1 MADNI
6 SAATVEI
13 PNRWSVKN
21 GRELYLYIKCKDL
34 IINNVDY
41 SGEYKVLYYLPYY
54 SVKDPYY
61 MMISAVGI
69 YQREL
74 TDSAAFKLEK
84 YLRQVLPPVD
94 LPTIFE
100 SLDNSL
106 AHRLEFLQ
114 EQLESEIKNEE
125 RELATLKESLTQNWI
140 NI

>member
-6 SAATVEI
+6 SATTVEI

-54 SVKDPYY
+54 SVKDPY

-74 TDSAAFKLEK
+74 TDSAKTKLTA

-94 LPTIFE
+94 LPTLFAQLE
-100 SLDNSL
+100 DSHQ
-106 AHRLEFLQ
+106 HRLEFLQ
-114 EQLESEIKNEE
+114 EQLEREIKNEE
-125 RELATLKESLTQNWI
+125 SELATLKESLTQNWG

>member
-6 SAATVEI
+6 STDTVEI

-34 IINNVDY
+34 IINYVDY

-54 SVKDPYY
+54 PVKDPY
-61 MMISAVGI
+61 MMISSVDLF
-69 YQREL
+69 QREL
-74 TDSAAFKLEK
+74 TDSAKTKLTA
-84 YLRQVLPPVD
+84 YLRQVLPPVG

-106 AHRLEFLQ
+106 AHSVEFLQ
-114 EQLESEIKNEE
+114 EQLEREIKNKES
-125 RELATLKESLTQNWI
+125 ELATLKESLTRNWSTI
-140 NI
+140 

>member
-6 SAATVEI
+6 STDTVEI

-54 SVKDPYY
+54 PVKDPY
-61 MMISAVGI
+61 MMISAVGL

-74 TDSAAFKLEK
+74 TDSAKTKLTA

-114 EQLESEIKNEE
+114 EQLERDIKKEKDRIN
-125 RELATLKESLTQNWI
+125 TLKQSLESTWKDR
-140 NI
+140 

>member
-13 PNRWSVKN
+13 PNRWYIKN

-41 SGEYKVLYYLPYY
+41 SGEYIVLYYLPYY
-54 SVKDPYY
+54 SVKDPY
-61 MMISAVGI
+61 MMISADGI

-74 TDSAAFKLEK
+74 TDSAKTKLTA

-106 AHRLEFLQ
+106 THSVEFLQ
-114 EQLESEIKNEE
+114 EQLEREIKNEE
-125 RELATLKESLTQNWI
+125 SKLATLKESLTQNWS

>member
-6 SAATVEI
+6 STDTVEI

-34 IINNVDY
+34 IINYVDY

-54 SVKDPYY
+54 SVKDPY

-74 TDSAAFKLEK
+74 TDSAASKLKK
-84 YLRQVLPPVD
+84 YLSQTLPLVD
-94 LPTIFE
+94 LPTLFAQLE
-100 SLDNSL
+100 DS
-106 AHRLEFLQ
+106 HHHKLEFLQ
-114 EQLESEIKNEE
+114 EQLEREIKNEE
-125 RELATLKESLTQNWI
+125 SELATLKESLTQNWS

>member
-13 PNRWSVKN
+13 PNRWYIKN

-41 SGEYKVLYYLPYY
+41 SGEYKVLYYIPYY
-54 SVKDPYY
+54 PVDEPY
-61 MMISAVGI
+61 MMISAVGL

-74 TDSAAFKLEK
+74 TDSAKTKLTA

-94 LPTIFE
+94 LPTIFK

-106 AHRLEFLQ
+106 AHSVEFLQ
-114 EQLESEIKNEE
+114 EQLERDIKKEE
-125 RELATLKESLTQNWI
+125 DRINTLKQSLESTWKDR
-140 NI
+140 

>member
-6 SAATVEI
+6 STDTVEI
-13 PNRWSVKN
+13 PNRWYIKN

-34 IINNVDY
+34 IINYVDY

-54 SVKDPYY
+54 PVKDPY
-61 MMISAVGI
+61 MMISSVDLF
-69 YQREL
+69 QRKL
-74 TDSAAFKLEK
+74 TDSAKTKLTA

-114 EQLESEIKNEE
+114 EQLEREIKNEE
-125 RELATLKESLTQNWI
+125 SELATLKESLTQNWS

>member
-13 PNRWSVKN
+13 PNRWSVN
-21 GRELYLYIKCKDL
+21 TATELYMYIKCKDL

-54 SVKDPYY
+54 PVKDPY
-61 MMISAVGI
+61 MMISAVGL

-74 TDSAAFKLEK
+74 TDSAKTKLTA

-106 AHRLEFLQ
+106 THSVEFLQ
-114 EQLESEIKNEE
+114 EQLERDIKKEE
-125 RELATLKESLTQNWI
+125 DRINTLKQSLESTWKYR
-140 NI
+140 

>member
-6 SAATVEI
+6 SAATIEI
-13 PNRWSVKN
+13 PNRWSVN
-21 GRELYLYIKCKDL
+21 TATELYMYIKCKDL

-54 SVKDPYY
+54 PVKDPY
-61 MMISAVGI
+61 MMISAVGL

-74 TDSAAFKLEK
+74 TDSAKTKLTA

-106 AHRLEFLQ
+106 AHCVEFLT
-114 EQLESEIKNEE
+114 EQLERDIKKEE
-125 RELATLKESLTQNWI
+125 DRINTLKQSLESTWKDR
-140 NI
+140 

>member
-13 PNRWSVKN
+13 PNRWFVKS

-54 SVKDPYY
+54 SVKDPY

-74 TDSAAFKLEK
+74 TNSAAFKLKK

-94 LPTIFE
+94 LPTIFAQLE
-100 SLDNSL
+100 DSHQ
-106 AHRLEFLQ
+106 HRLEFLQ
-114 EQLESEIKNEE
+114 ERLERDIKAEE
-125 RELATLKESLTQNWI
+125 SELATLKESLTQNWS

>member
-54 SVKDPYY
+54 SVKDPY

-74 TDSAAFKLEK
+74 TDSAKTKLEK

-94 LPTIFE
+94 LPTLFAQLE
-100 SLDNSL
+100 DSHQ
-106 AHRLEFLQ
+106 HRLEFLQ
-114 EQLESEIKNEE
+114 ERLERDIKTEE
-125 RELATLKESLTQNWI
+125 SELATLKESLTQNWS

>member
-1 MADNI
+1 M
-6 SAATVEI
+6 
-13 PNRWSVKN
+13 
-21 GRELYLYIKCKDL
+21 

-54 SVKDPYY
+54 SVKDPY

-74 TDSAAFKLEK
+74 TDSAKTKLEK

-94 LPTIFE
+94 LPTLFAQLE
-100 SLDNSL
+100 DSHQHS
-106 AHRLEFLQ
+106 LEFLQ
-114 EQLESEIKNEE
+114 EQLEREIKNEE
-125 RELATLKESLTQNWI
+125 RELASLKESLTQNWS

>member
-6 SAATVEI
+6 STDTVEI

-34 IINNVDY
+34 SINYVDY

-54 SVKDPYY
+54 PVKDPY

-69 YQREL
+69 FQREL
-74 TDSAAFKLEK
+74 TDSAKTKLEK

-106 AHRLEFLQ
+106 AHSVEFLQ
-114 EQLESEIKNEE
+114 EQLEREIKNEE
-125 RELATLKESLTQNWI
+125 SKLATLKESLTQNWS

>member
-13 PNRWSVKN
+13 PNRWSVN
-21 GRELYLYIKCKDL
+21 TATELYMYIKCKDL

-54 SVKDPYY
+54 PVKDPY
-61 MMISAVGI
+61 MMISGFGL

-74 TDSAAFKLEK
+74 TDSAKTKLTA

-106 AHRLEFLQ
+106 AHRVEFLT
-114 EQLESEIKNEE
+114 EQLERDIKKEKDRIN
-125 RELATLKESLTQNWI
+125 TLKQSLESTWKDR
-140 NI
+140 

>member
-13 PNRWSVKN
+13 PNRWYIKN

-41 SGEYKVLYYLPYY
+41 SGEYKVLYYLPYC
-54 SVKDPYY
+54 SVKDPY
-61 MMISAVGI
+61 MMISADSI
-69 YQREL
+69 SQREL
-74 TDSAAFKLEK
+74 TDSAASKLTA

-94 LPTIFE
+94 LPTIFAQ
-100 SLDNSL
+100 LDNSL
-106 AHRLEFLQ
+106 AYRLGFLQ
-114 EQLESEIKNEE
+114 EQLEREIKYEE
-125 RELATLKESLTQNWI
+125 RELATLKESLTQNWS

>member
-6 SAATVEI
+6 STDTVEI

-54 SVKDPYY
+54 SVKDPY

-69 YQREL
+69 FQREL
-74 TDSAAFKLEK
+74 TDSAKTKLEK

-94 LPTIFE
+94 LPTIFAQLE
-100 SLDNSL
+100 DSHQHS
-106 AHRLEFLQ
+106 LEFLQ
-114 EQLESEIKNEE
+114 EQLEREIKNEE
-125 RELATLKESLTQNWI
+125 SKLATLKESLTQNWS

>member
-6 SAATVEI
+6 SAATIKI

-41 SGEYKVLYYLPYY
+41 SGEYKVRYYLPYY
-54 SVKDPYY
+54 SVKDPY

-74 TDSAAFKLEK
+74 TDSAKAKLEK
-84 YLRQVLPPVD
+84 YLRQTLPPVD
-94 LPTIFE
+94 LPTIFAQLE
-100 SLDNSL
+100 DSHQHS
-106 AHRLEFLQ
+106 LEFLQ
-114 EQLESEIKNEE
+114 EQLEREIKNEE
-125 RELATLKESLTQNWI
+125 SKLATLKESLTQNWS

>member
-54 SVKDPYY
+54 SVKDPY
-61 MMISAVGI
+61 MMISAVGMF
-69 YQREL
+69 QREL
-74 TDSAAFKLEK
+74 TDSAKTKLEK

-106 AHRLEFLQ
+106 AHSVEYLQ
-114 EQLESEIKNEE
+114 EQLEREIKNEE
-125 RELATLKESLTQNWI
+125 SKLATLKESLTQNWS

>member
-6 SAATVEI
+6 STDTVEI
-13 PNRWSVKN
+13 PNRWSVDTAT
-21 GRELYLYIKCKDL
+21 ELYMYIKCKDL

-54 SVKDPYY
+54 PVKDPY
-61 MMISAVGI
+61 MMISSVDLF
-69 YQREL
+69 QREF
-74 TDSAAFKLEK
+74 TDSAKTKLTA

-106 AHRLEFLQ
+106 AHSVEFLQ
-114 EQLESEIKNEE
+114 EQLEREIKNKES
-125 RELATLKESLTQNWI
+125 ELATLKESLTRNWSTI
-140 NI
+140 

>member
-13 PNRWSVKN
+13 PNRWSVDTAT
-21 GRELYLYIKCKDL
+21 ELYLYIKCKDL
-34 IINNVDY
+34 IINYVDY

-54 SVKDPYY
+54 PVKDPY
-61 MMISAVGI
+61 MMISSVDLF
-69 YQREL
+69 QREL
-74 TDSAAFKLEK
+74 TDSAKTKLTA

-106 AHRLEFLQ
+106 AHSVEFLQ
-114 EQLESEIKNEE
+114 EQLEREIKNKES
-125 RELATLKESLTQNWI
+125 ELATLKESLTRNWSTI
-140 NI
+140 

>member
-13 PNRWSVKN
+13 PNRWSVN
-21 GRELYLYIKCKDL
+21 TATELYMYIKCKDL

-41 SGEYKVLYYLPYY
+41 SGEFQLKYYLPYY
-54 SVKDPYY
+54 PVDEPYILLSSV
-61 MMISAVGI
+61 GLF
-69 YQREL
+69 QREL
-74 TDSAAFKLEK
+74 TDSAKTKLTA

-106 AHRLEFLQ
+106 EHSIEFLK
-114 EQLESEIKNEE
+114 EQLEREIKNEKSKT
-125 RELATLKESLTQNWI
+125 ANLKQGLESNWKDR
-140 NI
+140 

>member
-13 PNRWSVKN
+13 PNRWSVN
-21 GRELYLYIKCKDL
+21 TATELYMYIKCKDL

-54 SVKDPYY
+54 PVKDPY
-61 MMISAVGI
+61 MMISSVDLF
-69 YQREL
+69 QREF
-74 TDSAAFKLEK
+74 TDSAKTKLTA

-106 AHRLEFLQ
+106 AHSVEFLQ
-114 EQLESEIKNEE
+114 EQLEREIKNEE
-125 RELATLKESLTQNWI
+125 SELATLKESLTQHWS

>member
-13 PNRWSVKN
+13 PNRWSVN
-21 GRELYLYIKCKDL
+21 TATELYMYIKCKDL

-54 SVKDPYY
+54 PVKDPY
-61 MMISAVGI
+61 MMISGFGL

-74 TDSAAFKLEK
+74 TDSAKTKLTA

-94 LPTIFE
+94 LPIIFE

-106 AHRLEFLQ
+106 AHRVEFLT
-114 EQLESEIKNEE
+114 EQLERDIKNEE
-125 RELATLKESLTQNWI
+125 SELATLKESLTQNWI

>member
-21 GRELYLYIKCKDL
+21 GRELYMYIKCKDL

-54 SVKDPYY
+54 PVKDPY

-74 TDSAAFKLEK
+74 TDSAKTKLTA

-106 AHRLEFLQ
+106 AHSVEFLQ
-114 EQLESEIKNEE
+114 EQLEREIKNEE
-125 RELATLKESLTQNWI
+125 SKLATIKESLTQNWS

>member
-6 SAATVEI
+6 STDTVEI

-54 SVKDPYY
+54 SVKDPY

-74 TDSAAFKLEK
+74 TNSAAFKLKK

-94 LPTIFE
+94 LPTLFAQLE
-100 SLDNSL
+100 DSHQ
-106 AHRLEFLQ
+106 HRLEFLQ
-114 EQLESEIKNEE
+114 EQLEREIKNEE
-125 RELATLKESLTQNWI
+125 RELATLKESLTQNWS

>member
-13 PNRWSVKN
+13 PNRWSVN
-21 GRELYLYIKCKDL
+21 TDTELYMYIKCKDL

-54 SVKDPYY
+54 PVKDPY

-69 YQREL
+69 FQREL
-74 TDSAAFKLEK
+74 TDSAKTKLTA

-106 AHRLEFLQ
+106 AHSVEFLQ
-114 EQLESEIKNEE
+114 EQLEREIKNKES
-125 RELATLKESLTQNWI
+125 ELATLKESLTRNWSTI
-140 NI
+140 

>member
-6 SAATVEI
+6 SADTVEI
-13 PNRWSVKN
+13 PNRWSIMN

-54 SVKDPYY
+54 SVKDPY

-94 LPTIFE
+94 LPTLFAQLE
-100 SLDNSL
+100 DSHQ
-106 AHRLEFLQ
+106 HRLEFLQ
-114 EQLESEIKNEE
+114 EQLAREIKIEESE
-125 RELATLKESLTQNWI
+125 LASLKESLTQNWS

>member
-6 SAATVEI
+6 STDTVEI

-21 GRELYLYIKCKDL
+21 GRELYMFIKCKDL

-54 SVKDPYY
+54 SVKDPY

-74 TDSAAFKLEK
+74 TDSAKTKLEK

-94 LPTIFE
+94 LPTIFAQLE
-100 SLDNSL
+100 DSHQHS
-106 AHRLEFLQ
+106 LEFLQ
-114 EQLESEIKNEE
+114 EQLEREIKNEE
-125 RELATLKESLTQNWI
+125 SKLATLKESLTQNWG

>member
-6 SAATVEI
+6 STDTVEI

-21 GRELYLYIKCKDL
+21 GRELYMFIKCKDL

-54 SVKDPYY
+54 PVDEPY

-69 YQREL
+69 FQREL
-74 TDSAAFKLEK
+74 TDSAKTKLEK
-84 YLRQVLPPVD
+84 YLRPTLPPVD
-94 LPTIFE
+94 LPTIFAQLE
-100 SLDNSL
+100 DSHQHS
-106 AHRLEFLQ
+106 LEFLQ
-114 EQLESEIKNEE
+114 EQLEREIKNEE
-125 RELATLKESLTQNWI
+125 SKLATLKESLTQNWG

>member
-13 PNRWSVKN
+13 PNRWSVN
-21 GRELYLYIKCKDL
+21 TATELYLYIKCKDL

-41 SGEYKVLYYLPYY
+41 SGEFKVLYYLPYY
-54 SVKDPYY
+54 SVKDPY

-69 YQREL
+69 FQREL
-74 TDSAAFKLEK
+74 TDSAKTKLTA

-106 AHRLEFLQ
+106 AHSVEFLQ
-114 EQLESEIKNEE
+114 EQLEREIKNEE
-125 RELATLKESLTQNWI
+125 SKLATLKESLTQNWS

>member
-13 PNRWSVKN
+13 PNRWSVN
-21 GRELYLYIKCKDL
+21 TATELYMYIKCKDL

-41 SGEYKVLYYLPYY
+41 SGEFQLQYYLPYY
-54 SVKDPYY
+54 PVDEPYILLSSVT
-61 MMISAVGI
+61 IF
-69 YQREL
+69 QREL
-74 TDSAAFKLEK
+74 TDSAKAKLTA

-106 AHRLEFLQ
+106 AHSVEFLQ
-114 EQLESEIKNEE
+114 EQLERDIKKKKDQIN
-125 RELATLKESLTQNWI
+125 TLKQGLESIWKDR
-140 NI
+140 

>member
-1 MADNI
+1 MAGNI
-6 SAATVEI
+6 SAATIEI
-13 PNRWSVKN
+13 PNRWYIKN

-41 SGEYKVLYYLPYY
+41 SGEYKVLYYIPYY
-54 SVKDPYY
+54 PVDEPY
-61 MMISAVGI
+61 MMISAVGL

-74 TDSAAFKLEK
+74 TDSAKTKLTA

-106 AHRLEFLQ
+106 AHNVEFLQ
-114 EQLESEIKNEE
+114 EQLERDIKKEE
-125 RELATLKESLTQNWI
+125 DRINTLKQSLESTWKDR
-140 NI
+140 

>member
-6 SAATVEI
+6 STDTVEI

-21 GRELYLYIKCKDL
+21 GRELYLYIQCKDL

-54 SVKDPYY
+54 PVKDPY
-61 MMISAVGI
+61 MMISSVDLF
-69 YQREL
+69 QREF
-74 TDSAAFKLEK
+74 TDSAKTKLTA

-106 AHRLEFLQ
+106 AHSVEFLT
-114 EQLESEIKNEE
+114 EQMERDIKKEKDRINTLKQSLESTWKD
-125 RELATLKESLTQNWI
+125 R
-140 NI
+140 

>member
-6 SAATVEI
+6 SVATVEI

-34 IINNVDY
+34 IINNIDY
-41 SGEYKVLYYLPYY
+41 TGEYKVLYYLPYY
-54 SVKDPYY
+54 PVKDPY

-74 TDSAAFKLEK
+74 TNSAALKLKK

-106 AHRLEFLQ
+106 AHSVEYLQ
-114 EQLESEIKNEE
+114 EQLEREIKNEE
-125 RELATLKESLTQNWI
+125 SKLATLKESLTQNWS